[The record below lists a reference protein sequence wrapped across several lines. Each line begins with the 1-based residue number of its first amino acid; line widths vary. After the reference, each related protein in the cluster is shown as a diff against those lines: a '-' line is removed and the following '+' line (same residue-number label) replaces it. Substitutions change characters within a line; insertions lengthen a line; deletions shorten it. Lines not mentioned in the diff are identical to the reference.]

1 MRWVKEVF
9 LNFKRSGFM
18 SLISIGTIVITITML
33 GGYFIIHQGL
43 DYFITK
49 IENRME
55 VVVFL
60 KDSADEGA
68 MGRLADDARGFS
80 NVKEV
85 KTVTKWDAY
94 GEFCKDSEM
103 KEILEGFEENPL
115 PASIVIKLKDYT
127 QKSIKEIADF
137 FRASEGVD
145 EVKYGAGHIENLI
158 NLLNAIRLTA
168 AAAGVIF
175 VIASLLVVSNIIK
188 LTIYARRQD
197 IYIFRMVGATG
208 VFIRMPFIFEG
219 IVHGLIGGLLGWGVL
234 YAVVKLLAFEIK
246 KDIGL
251 DITSFYI
258 FEPFYFYV
266 KFLAASVG
274 AGMILGLLGALF
286 SQGRIEK

>member
-55 VVVFL
+55 VVVFFN
-60 KDSADEGA
+60 DSADEDT
-68 MGRLADDARGFS
+68 MGRLAGGAREFS

-85 KTVTKWDAY
+85 QTVTKWDAY
-94 GEFCKDSEM
+94 GEFCKDKDM
-103 KEILEGFEENPL
+103 KKILEGFEENPL

-127 QKSIKEIADF
+127 PKSIKEIADF
-137 FRASEGVD
+137 FRSSEGVD

-158 NLLNAIRLTA
+158 NLLNAIRLIA
-168 AAAGVIF
+168 AAAGIIF
-175 VIASLLVVSNIIK
+175 IIASLLVVSNIIK

-197 IYIFRMVGATG
+197 IYIFKMVGATG
-208 VFIRMPFIFEG
+208 V
-219 IVHGLIGGLLGWGVL
+219 
-234 YAVVKLLAFEIK
+234 
-246 KDIGL
+246 
-251 DITSFYI
+251 
-258 FEPFYFYV
+258 
-266 KFLAASVG
+266 
-274 AGMILGLLGALF
+274 
-286 SQGRIEK
+286 